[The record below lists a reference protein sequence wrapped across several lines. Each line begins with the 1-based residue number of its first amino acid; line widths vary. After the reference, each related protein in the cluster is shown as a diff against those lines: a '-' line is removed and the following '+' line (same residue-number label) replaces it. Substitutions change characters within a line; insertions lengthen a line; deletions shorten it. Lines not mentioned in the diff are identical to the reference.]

1 MQSQPSFEVIVRRRV
16 PYLTSLLFHILMA
29 CVTTLVVIDFLFL
42 PVSNAPLELQV
53 VYYIFIIPDIVKDA
67 LLISSIGFVTVLPF
81 YLIARLHK
89 KAKLTFFPDRL
100 FVASRTLRVELPIG
114 SFRKVYCM
122 DSHDLDGRPKEKLI
136 ICFEQK
142 NFRITRIRLKDY
154 SEADDFMERL
164 LQYKGVDFKIYDF
177 HFAPSLEEE
186 E

>member
-1 MQSQPSFEVIVRRRV
+1 
-16 PYLTSLLFHILMA
+16 
-29 CVTTLVVIDFLFL
+29 
-42 PVSNAPLELQV
+42 
-53 VYYIFIIPDIVKDA
+53 
-67 LLISSIGFVTVLPF
+67 
-81 YLIARLHK
+81 
-89 KAKLTFFPDRL
+89 
-100 FVASRTLRVELPIG
+100 
-114 SFRKVYCM
+114 M